1 MTLSTA
7 EAELTEIIEGM
18 VAGESIHVI
27 LQELFPDAPKVLKT
41 DNMPALSILTGDG
54 GSWRTRHLRLR
65 AAYARQSVF
74 AGEWALQHVP
84 GEFMVADIGT
94 KPLTAA
100 RFESLKL
107 ESKSEV
113 EVEEGKV
120 RKEGE
125 EERTGRRAGQQRK
138 EAPGRNSSGP
148 TADHLGCVN
157 CSRQSGGRERS
168 GRSIFF

>member
-1 MTLSTA
+1 
-7 EAELTEIIEGM
+7 
-18 VAGESIHVI
+18 
-27 LQELFPDAPKVLKT
+27 
-41 DNMPALSILTGDG
+41 
-54 GSWRTRHLRLR
+54 
-65 AAYARQSVF
+65 
-74 AGEWALQHVP
+74 
-84 GEFMVADIGT
+84 MVADIGM

-113 EVEEGKV
+113 EVEEGKE
-120 RKEGE
+120 RKEGEKKE
-125 EERTGRRAGQQRK
+125 EERTGRPAAQQRK
-138 EAPGRNSSGP
+138 EAPGRSSSGP

>member
-27 LQELFPDAPKVLKT
+27 LRELLPDAPKVLKT

-65 AAYARQSVF
+65 AAYARQSVS

-100 RFESLKL
+100 RFESLKS

-113 EVEEGKV
+113 EVEEGKE

-125 EERTGRRAGQQRK
+125 
-138 EAPGRNSSGP
+138 
-148 TADHLGCVN
+148 
-157 CSRQSGGRERS
+157 
-168 GRSIFF
+168 